1 MTRLLA
7 LLDRLRRD
15 SEGAYILEF
24 GILAPVFVL
33 MIFSLVD
40 LGQLVYGKVLLE
52 GAVEAA
58 ARDSSLET
66 ADTVAADATVTSTV
80 RNILP
85 GANVTSTRT
94 SYYDFADIA
103 RAEKWND
110 TNKDGAC
117 ASGETYVDENRN
129 GRWDANIGQSGNG
142 GAYDVVI
149 YTVTVTYNPLI
160 KLPFVPGFSGPQTLV
175 SKSVRKN
182 QPFATQKKYG
192 SSSGICT

>member
-1 MTRLLA
+1 MKTRA
-7 LLDRLRRD
+7 ISQLLDD
-15 SEGAYILEF
+15 TEGAYVLEF

-33 MIFSLVD
+33 MMFSLID

-66 ADTVAADATVTSTV
+66 ADTTTSDAMVAATVK
-80 RNILP
+80 NILP
-85 GANVTSTRT
+85 GAKVTSTRT

-110 TNKDGAC
+110 TNKDGSC
-117 ASGETYVDENRN
+117 AGGETYVDENRN
-129 GRWDANIGQSGNG
+129 GHWDANIGQSGNG

-149 YTVTVTYNPLI
+149 YSTTVTYDPLI
-160 KLPFVPGFSGPQTLV
+160 KLPVVPGFSGNQTLTA
-175 SKSVRKN
+175 KTVRKN

-192 SSSGICT
+192 SSSGTCT